1 MGSEPADRAAF
12 SRAIAQFGYS
22 PGVAPEDD
30 DESESPPTSPVAPP
44 RSALADAAAVAASA
58 QPGLATST
66 AVAAAAQAAQSIARM
81 SAPLN
86 FPNASILSGVQKAL
100 AAQQSIVPPDFY
112 KNIGLGAQLA
122 NISGLLSTQRRLEDS
137 VGAMTKAAYP
147 TALADAMKSIS
158 AVWAPIAN
166 PRNYER
172 PDPPK
177 AAYSEQLTSPGEYF
191 RVSGYEVEITSFAK
205 LNSSIELL
213 IRNNPKLGLVWRG
226 MRNADWG
233 VYSSLFRKL
242 VSDNGVRLPEQ
253 GRSTPRGEQPFP
265 DENQMVAAEAEI
277 LRIAREEWRLDDLS
291 ALEIFARVQH
301 AGGPTRLIDVTQ
313 NPYVAAWFAVEE
325 HPETED
331 EDARLLAFATRP
343 IAKDGDEA
351 PDSLVRLDSD
361 WADRIPL
368 WHGLTGEGRPY
379 GDWGTGTRRY
389 VWFPPL
395 YDPRIS
401 AQNAAFILDGVP
413 ITSEET
419 AKFFP
424 IKGTDENWTR
434 ADLLAASSIYVRV
447 ANPKREAKSHRS
459 GLAPTFTF
467 RITADAKHEI
477 REVLEQRFGYT
488 HASIYPDS
496 AGLAE
501 RLNAVDLPSP

>member
-1 MGSEPADRAAF
+1 MAT
-12 SRAIAQFGYS
+12 
-22 PGVAPEDD
+22 D
-30 DESESPPTSPVAPP
+30 DEDQSDAEQTSLPAPP
-44 RSALADAAAVAASA
+44 RSALADAAAAIAKA
-58 QPGLATST
+58 QPDFATSP
-66 AVAAAAQAAQSIARM
+66 AVAAAAQAAQSIARV
-81 SAPLN
+81 STPANLP
-86 FPNASILSGVQKAL
+86 ASNILAGVQKAL
-100 AAQQSIVPPDFY
+100 AAYQAALPADLY
-112 KNIGLGAQLA
+112 KNIGLGSQLA
-122 NISGLLSTQRRLEDS
+122 NMSGLLNAQRLYKDS
-137 VGAMTKAAYP
+137 IGATAAAAYP
-147 TALADAMKSIS
+147 AVLADAMKSIS
-158 AVWAPIAN
+158 AAWAPIAN

-191 RVSGYEVEITSFAK
+191 RASGYEVEITSFAK
-205 LNSSIELL
+205 LNSSIEVL

-226 MRNADWG
+226 MRNAEWG

-242 VSDNGVRLPEQ
+242 INDNGVRLPEQ
-253 GRSTPRGEQPFP
+253 GRPMPRGEQPFP
-265 DENQMVAAEAEI
+265 DENQMVVAEAEI
-277 LRIAREEWRLDDLS
+277 LRVAREEWRLDDLS
-291 ALEIFARVQH
+291 ALEIFARIQH

-331 EDARLLAFATRP
+331 DDARLLAFATRP

-361 WADRIPL
+361 WADRVPL

-424 IKGTDENWTR
+424 IKGTDEHWTR
-434 ADLLAASSIYVRV
+434 ADLLAASSIYVRL
-447 ANPKREAKSHRS
+447 ANPKREARSHRS

-496 AGLAE
+496 AGLAD
-501 RLNAVDLPSP
+501 RLNAVNLDGS